1 MKKYILIL
9 SVIFGIGVNAQIA
22 KSTFEYPLVKS
33 TTSKEFLL
41 PKIDVKALLQQ
52 DSVEAE
58 KGKRYAP
65 RFAYAHEVNA
75 NTLNSG
81 EWKNIS
87 NGKLW
92 QIHFKAQHNYSLGVI
107 FNEFDIPNGAYVYIY
122 NPTTNEK
129 AGPFNN
135 ESAFNKKLSVHP
147 IRGKEIVVECFVPSN
162 TPSSPKLAI
171 SHVSEAYKNVF
182 NIASS
187 EIMKKGFNSSGAC
200 NNNASCPEGDFWRD
214 QIQSVA
220 LILLGNGTRWCSGCL
235 IGNTDTTDTPYF
247 LTAYHCVDK
256 NDNGEIT
263 AAEANDVQLWSFIF
277 NYESETCT
285 PSKDSTLTHSIT
297 GSMLKASYYDTD
309 MALLELSSPPPAS
322 FNAFYAGWDRSTSA
336 ANNAFG
342 VHHPS
347 GDVKKISFEEDNL
360 VSFDDFL
367 WQVPNWDSG
376 VTEGGSSGSPLFNE
390 QGRVVGQLLGGL
402 ATCTNLSDSNPNNDW
417 DVYGKFHQ
425 SWNLGTND
433 DEKLSPWLDP
443 TNSNSTFIEGYYYP
457 LSASNNNIHT
467 NEFSLY
473 PVPVTNDR
481 LYVSLNIPIAIEEL
495 NMTVYDVLGKIVLTT
510 QVPNK
515 TNGYIIDVTHLE
527 TGVYFV
533 KISHGNFSQMK
544 QISISRLK

>member
-22 KSTFEYPLVKS
+22 KNAFDFPFIKS
-33 TTSKEFLL
+33 TTSKEMVL
-41 PKIDVKALLQQ
+41 PEIDVKALLQQ

-92 QIHFKAQHNYSLGVI
+92 QIHFKGQHNYSLGVI
-107 FNEFDIPNGAYVYIY
+107 FNEFDIPNGAYVYVY
-122 NPTTNEK
+122 NPATKEK
-129 AGPFNN
+129 AGPFTN

-147 IRGKEIVVECFVPSN
+147 VRGKEIVVECFVPAN
-162 TPSSPKLAI
+162 APSSPKLAI

-220 LILLGNGTRWCSGCL
+220 LILLSNNTRWCSGCL

-309 MALLELSSPPPAS
+309 MALLELSSPPPSS

-376 VTEGGSSGSPLFNE
+376 ITEGGSSGSPLFNE

-402 ATCTNLSDSNPNNDW
+402 ATCTNLLDSNPNNDW

-443 TNSNSTFIEGYYYP
+443 TNSNTTFIEGYYFP
-457 LSASNNNIHT
+457 LSTSNNKLIGTSLAIFPNPASEKSIY
-467 NEFSLY
+467 FSINLPFDDNQINVQFYDALGRIVKQITIANKVNRY
-473 PVPVTNDR
+473 PVNISDLESGTYLVKVISDR
-481 LYVSLNIPIAIEEL
+481 TIEL
-495 NMTVYDVLGKIVLTT
+495 KKI
-510 QVPNK
+510 
-515 TNGYIIDVTHLE
+515 
-527 TGVYFV
+527 
-533 KISHGNFSQMK
+533 
-544 QISISRLK
+544 QIVR